1 MTSNAGTNA
10 FALAAKS
17 AANLTTGAK
26 GAIQNASTNNL
37 LLDAFVGLKRTS
49 TPAEIKTMIN
59 ELVVQTNYI
68 PPTERGQW
76 IADIFR
82 LWVHKRHPRTG
93 EKEKAVGRAM
103 FLALYDEFP
112 NTCVDLVKARIFAD
126 MAYWK
131 ECLLIWKDIMVL
143 DMSNSSRF
151 DKYNSLITAFRESMM
166 TQRTEDLTAL
176 DNFVK
181 PQRIRDVPKETLVS
195 MLKAKGAKLPSLSWI
210 GKYCVRESSS
220 ENKQLYWW
228 IFDPSNGR
236 LVQQSHV
243 SFMLRESLKRKIS
256 PGKYEPWGIHE
267 SVPFGAKQSWRKLNA
282 KLDEALGVP
291 EVMASLD
298 RIDEIDPTKLPG
310 EFTKRN
316 IKFLLNEKVKQAPTG
331 MEEETG
337 NRRPNDQN
345 RVELRKRTRDMFT
358 DPSKMNV
365 ATLFPHE
372 IAYNA
377 YTAKSRATKD
387 YNIASF
393 DKKVLDMEA
402 DFEKIRL
409 EMAREAEANSDADRL
424 KAAMTSG
431 RIVGVADV
439 SGSMETTSGGD
450 APNRPID
457 IATGMVAF
465 ISRIAAEPY
474 RGIAISFTDK
484 PTIFN
489 LTVGNRPMNIQESMV
504 TLHRHVGYNTNYQ
517 LMHEELINLCKT
529 NNVPEDELPALYIA
543 SDCNFDQMDNTIRP
557 TSRTYNYSTGTYST
571 NNNTSSSTTMWET
584 THNTIT
590 KMWLRAGYNKVPLM
604 IYHNINVAKSG
615 FEATQNFKG
624 VILLTGRSEQV
635 LKLVLYGEAAGET
648 EEDIVVDG
656 VKTTVKVQNVTPYD
670 TFRKAMEADHFALL
684 ESVLIK
690 SQEGYYL
697 KIVTE
702 DTIGGYTA
710 KVKALA
716 E

>member
-10 FALAAKS
+10 FASAAKS
-17 AANLTTGAK
+17 ATNLTTGSK

-37 LLDAFVGLKRTS
+37 LLDAFVGLKRIS
-49 TPAEIKTMIN
+49 TATEIGSMIN
-59 ELVVQTNYI
+59 ELVVQINHI
-68 PPTERGQW
+68 PEAERGQW

-82 LWVHKRHPRTG
+82 LWVHKRHPRSG
-93 EKEKAVGRAM
+93 EKEKAVGRSM
-103 FLALYDEFP
+103 FLSLYNHFP
-112 NTCVDLVKARIFAD
+112 NTCIDLVTARIFAD

-131 ECLLIWKDIMVL
+131 ECLLIWKDIMAL
-143 DMSNSSRF
+143 EMSDRLRF
-151 DKYNSLITAFRESMM
+151 DKFNPLIIAFRESMM
-166 TQRTEDLTAL
+166 TQRTEDLKAL
-176 DNFVK
+176 DQFVK
-181 PQRIRDVPKETLVS
+181 PQRIRDVPKDTLVT
-195 MLKAKGAKLPSLSWI
+195 MLKVNGAKLPSLSWI
-210 GKYCVRESSS
+210 GKYCVRETSS
-220 ENKQLYWW
+220 ENKKLYWW
-228 IFDPSNGR
+228 ISDDTNGR
-236 LVQQSHV
+236 LVRQSHV
-243 SFMLRESLKRKIS
+243 SFMLRKSLKRKIS
-256 PGKYEPWGIHE
+256 PGKYEPWGVHE

-282 KLDEALGVP
+282 KLDEALCVP

-316 IKFLLNEKVKQAPTG
+316 IKFLLNEKVKKAPTG
-331 MEEETG
+331 MEEDTG
-337 NRRPNDQN
+337 NRRPDDQE

-365 ATLFPHE
+365 GTLFPHE

-377 YTAKSRATKD
+377 RNAKSRATID

-393 DKKVLDMEA
+393 DKKVLDMET
-402 DFEKIRL
+402 DFEKIRQ
-409 EMAREAEANSDADRL
+409 EMVREAEVASDANRL

-439 SGSMETTSGGD
+439 SGSMETNAGGD

-474 RGIAISFTDK
+474 RGIAISFTDH

-489 LTVGNRPMNIQESMV
+489 LKVGDRLMNIQESMAA
-504 TLHRHVGYNTNYQ
+504 LHIHVGYNTNYQ
-517 LMHEELINLCKT
+517 RMHEELIKLCKS

-543 SDCNFDQMDNTIRP
+543 SDCNFDQMDSTLRP
-557 TSRTYNYSTGTYST
+557 SPSTYNYSTGTYYT
-571 NNNTSSSTTMWET
+571 NNHASSSTSMWDT
-584 THNTIT
+584 THKTIT
-590 KMWLRAGYNKVPLM
+590 QMWIRAGYKKVPLM
-604 IYHNINVAKSG
+604 IYHNINVTKSG

-648 EEDIVVDG
+648 DEDVVVDG
-656 VKTTVKVQNVTPYD
+656 VKTTIKVQNVTPYD

-684 ESVLIK
+684 ESVLLK
-690 SQEGYYL
+690 SHEGYINL
-697 KIVTE
+697 VTE

-710 KVKALA
+710 KSK